1 MKRAQDGAGA
11 AFTPSAG
18 FNALHLSWAVVLE
31 YIIRGTVV
39 PKSCMLLQMNLQLLV
54 DPVQETGVF
63 HGVFALV
70 HGESDGE
77 ASAPLTFI
85 LPCTDPHGAALGAPR
100 GGAPGSALLTAAHEE
115 SRELELVLV
124 RRERVVQLDLA
135 PSPPGQEV
143 KLLWGRHVQPEGGP
157 VRLFFIMN
165 ENAFLPQQLD
175 VDYHRDRVSRVELV
189 HVLSEECP
197 GGVNVFRRNVHL
209 SREPPGLVPGLLQ
222 SL

>member
-1 MKRAQDGAGA
+1 MLVLQLPLLCSRLFFPHVIVRWDRLAREDGLEPRLAVVKRAQDGAGA

-39 PKSCMLLQMNLQLLV
+39 PKACMLLQMNLQLLV

-77 ASAPLTFI
+77 ASAPLTFN

-135 PSPPGQEV
+135 PSPPG
-143 KLLWGRHVQPEGGP
+143 
-157 VRLFFIMN
+157 
-165 ENAFLPQQLD
+165 
-175 VDYHRDRVSRVELV
+175 
-189 HVLSEECP
+189 P
-197 GGVNVFRRNVHL
+197 GGQAAL
-209 SREPPGLVPGLLQ
+209 GTSC
-222 SL
+222 SA